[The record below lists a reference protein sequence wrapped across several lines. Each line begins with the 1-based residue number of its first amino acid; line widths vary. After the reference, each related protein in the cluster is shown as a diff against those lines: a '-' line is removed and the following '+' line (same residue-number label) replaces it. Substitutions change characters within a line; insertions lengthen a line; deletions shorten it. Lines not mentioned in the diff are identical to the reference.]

1 MIRNLFLPQKIGDY
15 YLFKKRVVSFTITQ
29 HAIHALCITL
39 HAQTKILNN
48 VLSEPIAYDQYETA
62 DLAIIT
68 AIKKILIKIGSY
80 NELLIVMDSSYAVF
94 KELTIPLLDEEKISQ
109 IIGFELENYLP
120 FPTQNAV
127 FDFIITSQ
135 NTEKQTSDI
144 IAVALQKEK
153 VDYYV
158 QLFTEAEIY
167 VDIFCIDAF
176 SIYDLYL
183 TTASTINLEKASLLV
198 ITDNEKTTT
207 VYIEGNKLK
216 KIRILQENPSFQNDA
231 WWKALTFTFES
242 CVENWNGEKE
252 IIFYGNYSQEY
263 ITKAK
268 LIFSSPCTHISVET
282 IAHKLNLLG
291 ITAEQNSLVANLAAC
306 LDLPITH
313 RFNLKPSTHATETTT
328 KMIRTYSTTIILMVL
343 MYALFGIHAFM
354 QIKKFSNASEII
366 KTSIMKDLKAAL
378 PSLKATSPSEA
389 IRKAKAEITKE
400 EDIWFAFSSQTR
412 HSFLTYLFDLST
424 TIDREI
430 LGLHLKKM
438 TFNKNGI
445 TLDGNVRSFDAVEE
459 LLKQLRNTNLFTQV
473 PNLQKTEF
481 SLPLTLINQEER

>member
-153 VDYYV
+153 VDGLM
-158 QLFTEAEIY
+158 LF
-167 VDIFCIDAF
+167 
-176 SIYDLYL
+176 
-183 TTASTINLEKASLLV
+183 
-198 ITDNEKTTT
+198 
-207 VYIEGNKLK
+207 
-216 KIRILQENPSFQNDA
+216 
-231 WWKALTFTFES
+231 
-242 CVENWNGEKE
+242 
-252 IIFYGNYSQEY
+252 
-263 ITKAK
+263 
-268 LIFSSPCTHISVET
+268 
-282 IAHKLNLLG
+282 
-291 ITAEQNSLVANLAAC
+291 
-306 LDLPITH
+306 
-313 RFNLKPSTHATETTT
+313 
-328 KMIRTYSTTIILMVL
+328 
-343 MYALFGIHAFM
+343 FM
-354 QIKKFSNASEII
+354 E
-366 KTSIMKDLKAAL
+366 
-378 PSLKATSPSEA
+378 
-389 IRKAKAEITKE
+389 
-400 EDIWFAFSSQTR
+400 
-412 HSFLTYLFDLST
+412 
-424 TIDREI
+424 
-430 LGLHLKKM
+430 
-438 TFNKNGI
+438 
-445 TLDGNVRSFDAVEE
+445 
-459 LLKQLRNTNLFTQV
+459 
-473 PNLQKTEF
+473 
-481 SLPLTLINQEER
+481 